1 MSGVNV
7 SFAIYGSTVD
17 NTTTDS
23 SGDFSK
29 SLNSLGI
36 NTLTYSKSGYLG
48 ATQSGTLATDNQT
61 LVVGTLSQLPEGC
74 LAGTVYGTITDAVS
88 GNTVSGVSISV
99 RSGVN
104 VTSGSTT
111 GITATTDSSGNY
123 SFSSV
128 SAGWYTVETSKSGY
142 TDGYFNIKSCS
153 GVTGQDAS
161 ITTTLSSGTMRIV
174 LSWPTGSTASDLDS
188 HLTIPD
194 NASSRYHIFY
204 SKKKFYYVTN
214 SST

>member
-1 MSGVNV
+1 MSGVSV

-36 NTLTYSKSGYLG
+36 YALTYSKSGYLG

-61 LVVGTLSQLPEGC
+61 LVVGTLSQLVEGC
-74 LAGTVYGTITDAVS
+74 LAGTVSGTITDAVS
-88 GNTVSGVSISV
+88 GNTVSGVSLSV
-99 RSGVN
+99 RIGVN

-111 GITATTDSSGNY
+111 GTTATTDSSGNY

-128 SAGWYTVETSKSGY
+128 SAGWYAV
-142 TDGYFNIKSCS
+142 
-153 GVTGQDAS
+153 
-161 ITTTLSSGTMRIV
+161 
-174 LSWPTGSTASDLDS
+174 
-188 HLTIPD
+188 
-194 NASSRYHIFY
+194 
-204 SKKKFYYVTN
+204 
-214 SST
+214 

>member
-1 MSGVNV
+1 M
-7 SFAIYGSTVD
+7 D

-36 NTLTYSKSGYLG
+36 YTLTYSKSGYLG

-61 LVVGTLSQLPEGC
+61 LVVGTLSQLAEGC
-74 LAGTVYGTITDAVS
+74 LAGTVSGTITDAVS
-88 GNTVSGVSISV
+88 GNTVSGVSLSV
-99 RSGVN
+99 LSGVN

-111 GITATTDSSGNY
+111 GTTATTDSSGNY

-128 SAGWYTVETSKSGY
+128 SAGWYAVQTSKSGY

-204 SKKKFYYVTN
+204 SKK
-214 SST
+214 

>member
-1 MSGVNV
+1 MPKVILKTNERSSDVFSKKSFSVFHTFSGSGTIKGSVKQDNVSALSGVNV

-17 NTTTDS
+17 KTTTES

-36 NTLTYSKSGYLG
+36 YALTYSKSGYLC
-48 ATQSGTLATDNQT
+48 ATQSGTLTTDVQT
-61 LVVGTLSQLPEGC
+61 LVVGTLSQLPGGC
-74 LAGTVYGTITDAVS
+74 LAGTVSGTITDAVS
-88 GNTVSGVSISV
+88 GNTVSGVSLSV

-128 SAGWYTVETSKSGY
+128 SAG
-142 TDGYFNIKSCS
+142 
-153 GVTGQDAS
+153 
-161 ITTTLSSGTMRIV
+161 
-174 LSWPTGSTASDLDS
+174 
-188 HLTIPD
+188 
-194 NASSRYHIFY
+194 
-204 SKKKFYYVTN
+204 
-214 SST
+214 